1 VTTAV
6 DSSVLIAIVNREAN
20 GPVWRLALLE
30 AGTEGSLLVSPVV
43 YAELAAG
50 FSDVALLDA
59 ELGQLNILYSPIEKP
74 AAFAAGRIF
83 RAYRDAGGPRTH
95 MIPDFLVAAH
105 ALRQADRLAAI
116 DRGYLR
122 AYFPS
127 LTLLAATA

>member
-1 VTTAV
+1 MTTAV
-6 DSSVLIAIVNREAN
+6 DSSVLLAIVNGETA
-20 GPVWRLALLE
+20 GPAWESALAQA
-30 AGTEGSLLVSPVV
+30 AGEGSLLISPVV

-59 ELGQLNILYSPIEKP
+59 ELARLNIFYSPIEKP
-74 AAFAAGRIF
+74 AAYAAGQIF
-83 RAYRDAGGPRTH
+83 RAYRRAGGPRTH

-105 ALRQADRLAAI
+105 ALHQADRLAAI

-127 LTLLAATA
+127 LSLLAAMA